1 MTQQWLNEALYPG
14 WEQRFRIVREL
25 VRTSTPFQDVVIVET
40 ASHGR
45 VMALDGVVQVTE
57 MDEFVYH
64 EMIAHVP
71 LLAHGAARDVLI
83 IGAGDGGVLR
93 RVLEHRGV
101 ERVVM
106 VEIDGQVVDLA
117 RRYIPAIA
125 ADAWDDPR
133 AEVLIGDGIDYVR
146 RAGDAS
152 FDVIIVDS
160 TDPVGVGEVL
170 FTDAFYADCARILR
184 PRGVLVN
191 QCGVPSM
198 QAEELR
204 TTSLRR
210 AAVFPDVSAYVV
222 AVPTY
227 VGGFM
232 TLGWSCREARLRM
245 HTAPEIAARAAT
257 AGLGPQRYWAPDV
270 HVAAFALPPCIA
282 ALLPDPVGAARNPGR
297 AW

>member
-1 MTQQWLNEALYPG
+1 MAEQWLNEALYPDWG
-14 WEQRFRIVREL
+14 QRFRVVREI
-25 VRTSTPFQDVVIVET
+25 VRTSTPFQEIAILET

-45 VMALDGVVQVTE
+45 VMTLDGVVQVTE
-57 MDEFVYH
+57 ADEFVYH

-71 LLAHGAARDVLI
+71 LLAHGAARNVLI

-106 VEIDGQVVDLA
+106 VEIDGEVVDLA
-117 RRYIPAIA
+117 RRHMPAIA
-125 ADAWDDPR
+125 ANAWDDAR
-133 AEVLIGDGIDYVR
+133 AEILIGDGIDYVR
-146 RAGDAS
+146 RAGAAS

-170 FTDAFYADCARILR
+170 FTDAFYADCARILT

-198 QAEELR
+198 QADELR

-210 AAVFPDVSAYVV
+210 AAVFADVSAYVV

-232 TLGWSCREARLRM
+232 TLGWSCRDVGLR
-245 HTAPEIAARAAT
+245 AIPAADLAARAT
-257 AGLGPQRYWAPDV
+257 AAGIGPQRYWTPEIQV
-270 HVAAFALPPCIA
+270 SAFALPPYIA
-282 ALLPDPVGAARNPGR
+282 ALLPGSMNATPPSG
-297 AW
+297 